1 MKTYELTNNEEISP
15 EVHVISFKR
24 DFEFIPGQVVKINL
38 PPGQVP
44 RIYSICSGNI
54 EDEVRDLFIEK
65 GIPFN
70 KIFAE
75 IYF

>member
-1 MKTYELTNNEEISP
+1 MKAYELTNNKEISP
-15 EVHVISFKR
+15 GVHVISFKR
-24 DFEFIPGQVVKINL
+24 DFEFIPGQVVKISL
-38 PPGQVP
+38 SPGQVP
-44 RIYSICSGNI
+44 RIYSICSGNK
-54 EDEVRDLFIEK
+54 EVEVCDLLIEK